1 MSADDASGA
10 GKECALAIVP
20 VQVKAAKGKLSHI
33 LHREANE
40 PTECDRT
47 QKTDI
52 LLRTMGQENNVSCYK
67 ITGLEVGNLDG
78 TEFID
83 LPEVYTQVKIPV
95 SKENLLQNSGNGL
108 TSVES
113 TRKRL
118 MLTLKC

>member
-1 MSADDASGA
+1 
-10 GKECALAIVP
+10 
-20 VQVKAAKGKLSHI
+20 
-33 LHREANE
+33 
-40 PTECDRT
+40 
-47 QKTDI
+47 
-52 LLRTMGQENNVSCYK
+52 MGQENNVSCYK

-113 TRKRL
+113 KRKRL
-118 MLTLKC
+118 MLTWKC